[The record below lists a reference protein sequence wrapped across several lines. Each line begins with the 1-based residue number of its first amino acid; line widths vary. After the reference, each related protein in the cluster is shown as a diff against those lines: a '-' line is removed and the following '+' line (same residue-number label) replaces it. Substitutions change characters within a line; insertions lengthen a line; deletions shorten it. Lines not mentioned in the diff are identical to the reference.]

1 MAQNRAIFTL
11 KNGRDAA
18 RRTARTTYYL
28 TVNLPPAFSA
38 SMQTQLGAD
47 FSLFEKT
54 LATEPPVSIRL
65 NPAKRGYDAAGLAPV
80 PWHPEGYYL
89 PERPVFTLDPVFH
102 AGGYYVQE
110 ASSMVLHE
118 VLDQCVPS
126 KYPLRVLD
134 LCAAPGGKSTLL
146 ASWMPE
152 GSLLLA
158 NEVIRSRVTVLKENL
173 ERWGSPDTFTCSYDP
188 EAFSKLNGFFD
199 LVLVDAPCSG
209 EGLFRKDPDAIQEWS
224 PEHVQ
229 LCSAR
234 QRRILAAAVKLVA
247 PGGMLLYST
256 CTYNELENDQNAQWL
271 AENQKLTH
279 LDIDLPT
286 EWGINARD
294 YGYQCYPHHLRGE
307 GFYFAAFRQT
317 RGVPFSGKPA
327 RYMDKLKSKSLH
339 KREEAALADWLDE
352 DADFFF
358 VQRPDDTVL
367 GAPRHLKED
376 LLFLDAALPQGV
388 WLREMGAF
396 KGKDL
401 IPAQD
406 LAMSTAISAD
416 LPAVELDRE
425 MSLLFLK
432 KESILLPEAPKGWL
446 LAQHRGLNLGWM
458 KNLGNRVNNYLPKDW
473 RIRMEI
479 REV

>member
-1 MAQNRAIFTL
+1 M
-11 KNGRDAA
+11 K
-18 RRTARTTYYL
+18 
-28 TVNLPPAFSA
+28 
-38 SMQTQLGAD
+38 TQLGAG
-47 FSLFEKT
+47 FSLFAET
-54 LATEPPVSIRL
+54 LSTEPPVSIRL
-65 NPAKRGYDAAGLAPV
+65 NPDKPGYDASELAKV
-80 PWHPEGYYL
+80 PWHPDGYYM

-118 VLDQCVPS
+118 VLTQLVPS
-126 KYPLRVLD
+126 KYPLRILD

-146 ASWMPE
+146 ASWMPP

-158 NEVIRSRVTVLKENL
+158 NEVIRGRVNVLKDNL
-173 ERWGSPDTFTCSYDP
+173 ARWGHPDTFTCSYDP

-199 LVLVDAPCSG
+199 VVLVDAPCSG
-209 EGLFRKDPDAIQEWS
+209 EGLFRKDPDAVHEWS

-234 QRRILAAAVKLVA
+234 QRRILSAAVKLVA
-247 PGGMLLYST
+247 PGGLLLYST

-271 AENQKLTH
+271 VENQRLTH
-279 LDIDLPT
+279 QPVNLPA
-286 EWGINARD
+286 EWGLSARN
-294 YGYQCYPHHLRGE
+294 YGYQCYPHRLRGE

-317 RGVPFSGKPA
+317 RGVPFQGKAA

-339 KREEAALADWLDE
+339 KREEAALADWLAE
-352 DADFFF
+352 DSDFFF

-367 GAPRHLKED
+367 GAPRELKED

-388 WLREMGAF
+388 WLRELGLF
-396 KGKDL
+396 KGKEF

-406 LAMSTAISAD
+406 LAMSTAIAPD
-416 LPAVELDRE
+416 LPALELNRDTA
-425 MSLLFLK
+425 LHFLK
-432 KESILLPEAPKGWL
+432 KENIVLSEAPKGWL
-446 LAQHRGLNLGWM
+446 LAQHQGLNLGWM

-473 RIRMEI
+473 RIRMDI
-479 REV
+479 REI

>member
-1 MAQNRAIFTL
+1 MKA
-11 KNGRDAA
+11 
-18 RRTARTTYYL
+18 
-28 TVNLPPAFSA
+28 
-38 SMQTQLGAD
+38 QLGAG
-47 FSLFEKT
+47 FSLFADT

-65 NPAKRGYDAAGLAPV
+65 NPAKQGYEATGLAPV

-89 PERPVFTLDPVFH
+89 SARPVFTLDPVFH

-118 VLDQCVPS
+118 VLNQCLPAGQRHT
-126 KYPLRVLD
+126 PLRILD

-146 ASWMPE
+146 ASWMPA

-173 ERWGSPDTFTCSYDP
+173 ARWGHPGTFTCSYDP
-188 EAFSKLNGFFD
+188 EAFVQLHGFFD
-199 LVLVDAPCSG
+199 IVLVDAPCSG

-234 QRRILAAAVKLVA
+234 QRRILSAAVSLVA
-247 PGGMLLYST
+247 PGGLLLYST

-271 AENQKLTH
+271 AEHHKLTH
-279 LDIDLPT
+279 LNVALPA
-286 EWGINARD
+286 EWGIRARD
-294 YGYQCYPHHLRGE
+294 YGYQCYPHRLRGE

-317 RGVPFSGKPA
+317 AGRPFSGKAA

-339 KREEAALADWLDE
+339 KREEATLAEWVTDPSDY
-352 DADFFF
+352 FF

-367 GAPRHLKED
+367 GAPKSLRED
-376 LLFLDAALPQGV
+376 LLYLDAALPQGV
-388 WLREMGAF
+388 WLREIGLF
-396 KGKDL
+396 KGKDF

-406 LAMSTAISAD
+406 LAMSTAIAPL
-416 LPAVELDRE
+416 LPAVELDRDT
-425 MSLLFLK
+425 SLHFLK
-432 KESILLPEAPKGWL
+432 KENIVLPDAPKGWL
-446 LAQHRGLNLGWM
+446 LARYQGLNLGWM
-458 KNLGNRVNNYLPKDW
+458 KNLGNRVNNYLPKEW
-473 RIRMEI
+473 RIRMDI
-479 REV
+479 REI